1 MSLASR
7 LPPVLASSAAVPNA
21 MPIQSSTPRV
31 PTSDRAARRFGIVV
45 LTAAL
50 GGFALWSVTAN
61 LAVAVVA
68 PGAVMVE
75 TSTKTVQHFEGGIIK
90 EILVADGDQVEAGQA
105 LIVLDD
111 TQPLAKLSIAR
122 AEYRMALASEVRL
135 IAEQSD
141 SDTLTMPQVLL
152 DDTSPRVQ
160 AVVDV
165 QRRLF
170 DIRRQSLIDALA
182 SLDEKAS
189 QMRQQIS
196 GLESLQAVNRSRIDS
211 LSQEAADYRTLFKE
225 GLGDN
230 QRLRELERQVLQY
243 RGENAQHT
251 AEIGQLGSQISENG
265 LQKELHRQE
274 YHQQVGEALRDA
286 QAQVTDAEERV
297 TALEDQVGRTT
308 ITAPVAGTVVGTQ
321 VHTRGAVVQSGQTVM
336 EIVPANE
343 AFIVEARVPDRDIDN
358 VRVGQPA
365 EIRFSAFNQRLSN
378 VIAGEVVHVSA
389 DSFEDEAT
397 RTHYYKARVRVT
409 DAGQAKMTRSMELLA
424 GMPAEVMLRTGER
437 TFASYMLKPFSDM
450 LARAMREE

>member
-1 MSLASR
+1 MIAASLLDAVLSVGAA
-7 LPPVLASSAAVPNA
+7 LPGGAIAAP
-21 MPIQSSTPRV
+21 TPSV
-31 PTSDRAARRFGIVV
+31 PTSDRRARRVGIVV

-50 GGFALWSVTAN
+50 GGFTLWSVTAD

-90 EILVADGDQVEAGQA
+90 EILVADGDRVEAGQT

-135 IAEQSD
+135 MAEQSD
-141 SDTLTMPQVLL
+141 SDTLTMPPVLL
-152 DDTSPRVQ
+152 DDVSPRVQ

-170 DIRRQSLIDALA
+170 EIRRQSLMDALA

-196 GLESLQAVNRSRIDS
+196 GLESLQAVNRSRIGS
-211 LSQEAADYRTLFKE
+211 LSQEASDYRTLFKE
-225 GLGDN
+225 GLGNN
-230 QRLRELERQVLQY
+230 QRLRELERQILQY

-274 YHQQVGEALRDA
+274 FHQQVSEALRDA

-297 TALEDQVGRTT
+297 TALEDQVARTT
-308 ITAPVAGTVVGTQ
+308 VTAPVSGTVVGTQ
-321 VHTRGAVVQSGQTVM
+321 VHTRGAVVQSGQTIM
-336 EIVPANE
+336 EIVPAND

-378 VIAGEVVHVSA
+378 VIGGEVIHVSA

-397 RTHYYKARVRVT
+397 RAHYYKARVRVT
-409 DAGQAKMTRSMELLA
+409 EAGQASMTQSMELLA
-424 GMPAEVMLRTGER
+424 GMPAEVMLRTGDR